1 MTDERELSRR
11 MRDGMVAEAR
21 RVTASPGFTEE
32 TISRALATG
41 APGRNAEPPRPPG
54 WQNWVLPAVA
64 AVLVALLVG
73 SALVGTRLLHDS
85 SRPRPAAT
93 QPGPSQPTP
102 APSSSVPSPGP
113 SSAPSSGSTPAPSA
127 SPSGSAPAG
136 PSGGPVPAG
145 FRAYD
150 LTWVSADDGWALG
163 TAPCSSAPCTSIV
176 RTTDGGRSW
185 VGIPAPKAWL
195 APADTC
201 TQACD
206 RISELRFA
214 TPLIGYAVGDNS
226 FWSTTDGGGSWQ
238 RQAGF
243 GYALEVVGGSVLRV
257 SAQAAGCAP
266 GCAFTLQR
274 STVGGTSWQDVP
286 LPGQPRSD
294 GVRLSASGNTVVLAS
309 YANPAGGAEDE
320 TAVLFTSTDAGHSWR
335 MVGEPCPRSAAGEVD
350 TVDAAVAGD
359 GSVSVLCQPRGQT
372 GQEFTMTAPD
382 GVNFHRGGALP
393 AGQFPGALAATSASQ
408 LFVLRERLYRSTDGG
423 GHWTPVPNGPASTG
437 GSGGFLGFESTRVGR
452 AVAGFGQDPA
462 AAERIW
468 TTTDGGANWR
478 ADSFG

>member
-21 RVTASPGFTEE
+21 QVTASPGFTEE
-32 TISRALATG
+32 TINRALTTG
-41 APGRNAEPPRPPG
+41 VPPRDAGLRQPPG
-54 WQNWVLPAVA
+54 WRNWVLPAAA

-73 SALVGTRLLHDS
+73 SALIGTRLLHS
-85 SRPRPAAT
+85 ASRPGPAASR
-93 QPGPSQPTP
+93 PVPSQPTP
-102 APSSSVPSPGP
+102 APTSPGP
-113 SSAPSSGSTPAPSA
+113 SASSSTPAPSA

-136 PSGGPVPAG
+136 PAGGPVPAG

-150 LTWVSADDGWALG
+150 LTWVSTEDGWALG

-201 TQACD
+201 AQACD

-214 TPLIGYAVGDNS
+214 SPLIGYAVGDNS

-243 GYALEVVGGSVLRV
+243 GYALEITGGSVLRV

-266 GCAFTLQR
+266 GCAFTVQR

-294 GVRLSASGNTVVLAS
+294 GVRLSASGSTVALAS
-309 YANPAGGAEDE
+309 YANPAGGAQDE
-320 TAVLFTSTDAGHSWR
+320 TAVLFTSTDAGRDWR
-335 MVGEPCPRSAAGEVD
+335 MVGEPCPRSATGEVD
-350 TVDAAVAGD
+350 TVDATVAGD
-359 GSVSVLCQPRGQT
+359 GSVSVLCQPRGG
-372 GQEFTMTAPD
+372 GQAFTMTATD

-393 AGQFPGALAATSASQ
+393 AGQFPGVLAATSASQ
-408 LFVLRERLYRSTDGG
+408 LYVLSERLYRSTDGG
-423 GHWTPVPNGPASTG
+423 GHWAAVPDGPASTG
-437 GSGGFLGFESTRVGR
+437 GSGGFLGFESAQVGR

-468 TTTDGGANWR
+468 TTTDGGASWR
-478 ADSFG
+478 PDPFG